1 MATFDD
7 DGHHCQRYSSVISL
21 GHVIVEV
28 FAVNWMMYSYGIRF
42 VSVVSHPMVYAIHQP
57 YQMHSLYLLSN
68 PSTLNLVLIYPV
80 TIDS

>member
-1 MATFDD
+1 MVTFDD
-7 DGHHCQRYSSVISL
+7 GDHHCRHYSSVISL

-42 VSVVSHPMVYAIHQP
+42 VFVAFRPMEYAIHQP
-57 YQMHSLYLLSN
+57 CQMHSLYLLSN
-68 PSTLNLVLIYPV
+68 PSMLSSVLIYPA